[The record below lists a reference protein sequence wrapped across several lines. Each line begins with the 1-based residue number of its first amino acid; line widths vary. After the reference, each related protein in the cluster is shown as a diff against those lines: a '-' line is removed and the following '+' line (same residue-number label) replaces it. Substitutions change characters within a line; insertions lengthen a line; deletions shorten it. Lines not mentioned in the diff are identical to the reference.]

1 MREGKVRLDVA
12 LTMDSATLLLKGECA
27 VAIIDV
33 LRATSTIT
41 KAIDSGTSALFPVAG
56 IEVARDTAAKLGDA
70 LLCGERM
77 GIKPEG
83 FDLGNTPLEFSEERV
98 GGRRVVLA
106 STNGTKAL
114 ARYAD
119 SKALI
124 AASLLNA
131 GAAADFLIAS
141 GEDIILVCA
150 GQDGTFGAED
160 AICTGLI
167 IDRMKEAGLSFEMTD
182 PGWAALTLYR
192 ACKHDIPG
200 SVRQCDHAA
209 YLIEEGFA
217 EDVAYCSRVDI
228 LDSVP
233 KATVIDGRLAL
244 RRA

>member
-12 LTMDSATLLLKGECA
+12 LTMDSATLLPKGECA

-119 SKALI
+119 SKVLI

-160 AICTGLI
+160 AICAGLI
-167 IDRMKEAGLSFEMTD
+167 IEKMKAAGLKFEMTD

-200 SVRQCDHAA
+200 SVRQCDHAL

-217 EDVAYCSRVDI
+217 EDVAYCSRVDA

-233 KATVIDGRLAL
+233 KATSIDGRLAL
-244 RRA
+244 VRA

>member
-1 MREGKVRLDVA
+1 MREGGIRLDVA
-12 LTMDSATLLLKGECA
+12 LTMDSSTLLSKSECA
-27 VAIIDV
+27 VAIVDV

-41 KAIDSGTSALFPVAG
+41 KAIDSGSGALFPVAG
-56 IEVARDTAAKLGDA
+56 IEVARDLAGKLGDA

-83 FDLGNTPLEFSEERV
+83 FDLGNTPLEFSREKV
-98 GGRRVVLA
+98 SGRRIVLA

-114 ARYAD
+114 ARYSD

-131 GAAADFLIAS
+131 SAAADYLKALR
-141 GEDIILVCA
+141 EDIILVCA

-160 AICTGLI
+160 AIC
-167 IDRMKEAGLSFEMTD
+167 AGLMIERLKETGTKFTMTD

-192 ACKHDIPG
+192 ACKNDIPG

-228 LDSVP
+228 LNSVP
-233 KATVIDGRLAL
+233 KAATIDGKLAL
-244 RRA
+244 IKA